1 MIAGFDIGGTKCAV
15 ILADVSEGKVAFID
29 RREFPTVGTPQS
41 IIDKLIETLYVELQ
55 DHHHDAGELTS
66 VGISCGGPLDGKRG
80 LILSPPNLPGWDR
93 IPIAKILASRLHIPV
108 KLCNDADACALAEW
122 KYGAGRGSENII
134 FLTFGTGLGAGL
146 ILNGKLYTGA
156 NNFAGEAGHIR
167 LDRQGPCGYGKIGSF
182 EGFCSGGG
190 IAQLAKN
197 RVREILQ
204 RGEKADFCES
214 INDVENI
221 TAKTLFIAAENGSK
235 LAKNIYAEVG
245 DYFGLGLSYLIDILN
260 PEKIIVGGVYMRA
273 HKYIDKAMNARI
285 KKECLPVPARVKI
298 LPAGLGEKIGDYAT
312 IVAAEISDI

>member
-15 ILADVSEGKVAFID
+15 ILADVIEGKVVFID

-41 IIDKLIETLYVELQ
+41 IIDKLIETLCVELQ

-93 IPIAKILASRLHIPV
+93 IPIAKIVASRLHIPV

-235 LAKNIYAEVG
+235 LAKDIYAEVG

-312 IVAAEISDI
+312 IVAAEISHI